1 MKDKDKHITKIG
13 HYRTFIVALCGS
25 FCKAASRGSRNFGL
39 PPPPLDATIREEII
53 PVFAYFEED
62 NLMESTTAPAP
73 VETKPVAVDPAAE
86 QLKLLKK
93 IHFMG
98 VVRTIA
104 CLLVCLILAGSAL
117 YVLPGVNQLVGR
129 LNVVVSNLE
138 QIDINLMTES
148 VTNLAVSGTEG
159 IETALVQVSTALETI
174 NRLDIEGLNKSIAD
188 LGAVV
193 EPMAKLFGKR

>member
-1 MKDKDKHITKIG
+1 MTLQKIG
-13 HYRTFIVALCGS
+13 VNCAFIVAFYGS
-25 FCKAASRGSRNFGL
+25 FCKAASAGRCNFGL
-39 PPPPLDATIREEII
+39 PPPPLDARIKEGNHTHI
-53 PVFAYFEED
+53 AYFQED
-62 NLMESTTAPAP
+62 VFMESTTAPAA
-73 VETKPVAVDPAAE
+73 VETKPIAVDTAAE
-86 QLKLLKK
+86 QLKLLKR

-148 VTNLAVSGTEG
+148 VTNLAVTGTEG
-159 IETALVQVSTALETI
+159 IETALVQVSAALETI

-188 LGAVV
+188 LGAVI